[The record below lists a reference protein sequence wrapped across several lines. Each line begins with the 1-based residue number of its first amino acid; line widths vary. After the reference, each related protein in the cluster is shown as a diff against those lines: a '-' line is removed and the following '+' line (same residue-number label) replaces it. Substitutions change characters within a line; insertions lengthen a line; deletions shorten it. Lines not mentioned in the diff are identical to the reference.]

1 MEVAPFFVG
10 FHNLR
15 SFVAIYIMS
24 RFTHF
29 FRNFFLAKIAFSA
42 TSHIFCM
49 YDYDAEDHLGRF
61 AACHEWYTIHN
72 LCWTRACHDHQPRRW
87 SGMVWEYFFTHWLQG
102 FAIFSLALLFIIG
115 PLSQNWKVWQPLCC
129 WLEKTLCMFDYQ
141 DKKFCESTIYFF
153 IAKTWENFLPSGI
166 LHLEYLL
173 LLHVSSTSP
182 WALTNLRS
190 WPSLLA
196 SVRDQPP

>member
-1 MEVAPFFVG
+1 MTSKIIWGDSPLAMSDIPYTTFVG
-10 FHNLR
+10 QERVMTISPGDGAEWFGNI
-15 SFVAIYIMS
+15 F
-24 RFTHF
+24 
-29 FRNFFLAKIAFSA
+29 
-42 TSHIFCM
+42 SHIDFK
-49 YDYDAEDHLGRF
+49 DLPSSAWHPF
-61 AACHEWYTIHN
+61 
-72 LCWTRACHDHQPRRW
+72 
-87 SGMVWEYFFTHWLQG
+87 
-102 FAIFSLALLFIIG
+102 FIIG

-141 DKKFCESTIYFF
+141 DKKFCQSTIYFF
-153 IAKTWENFLPSGI
+153 IAKTWENFRPSGI

-196 SVRDQPP
+196 SVRDQPPEIKIETLRERTNYI

>member
-1 MEVAPFFVG
+1 MYREGGRGG
-10 FHNLR
+10 FHR
-15 SFVAIYIMS
+15 
-24 RFTHF
+24 
-29 FRNFFLAKIAFSA
+29 FRNYSKKKQFFSA
-42 TSHIFCM
+42 SLNYVWGIVRRKSLH
-49 YDYDAEDHLGRF
+49 YDVEDHLGRF

-153 IAKTWENFLPSGI
+153 IAKFGTNFRPSGI

-173 LLHVSSTSP
+173 LLGVTSTFLP
-182 WALTNLRS
+182 WALT
-190 WPSLLA
+190 SLW
-196 SVRDQPP
+196 S

>member
-1 MEVAPFFVG
+1 MTSKIIWGDSPLVMSEIPYTTFLGQAHVMTISPGERAEWVGKIFF
-10 FHNLR
+10 
-15 SFVAIYIMS
+15 A
-24 RFTHF
+24 
-29 FRNFFLAKIAFSA
+29 
-42 TSHIFCM
+42 
-49 YDYDAEDHLGRF
+49 
-61 AACHEWYTIHN
+61 
-72 LCWTRACHDHQPRRW
+72 
-87 SGMVWEYFFTHWLQG
+87 HWLQR
-102 FAIFSLALLFIIG
+102 FVIFSLALLFIIG

-153 IAKTWENFLPSGI
+153 IAKTWENFRPSGI

-196 SVRDQPP
+196 SVRDQPPEIKIETLRERTNYI